1 MSHPK
6 KIDEVT
12 GVETTGHVWD
22 GDIYELNKPL
32 PRWWLYTFYVSI
44 VWAIGYW
51 IVYPAWPTINGYT
64 KGVLNYSQRDQVQR
78 DIEAW
83 KSGHAKYRTQ
93 IAQMP
98 LADVRKNDEL
108 FQFSIAGGGALFGE
122 NCAGCHGR
130 GAQGG
135 IGYPNLND
143 DDWLWGGDLEKIHT
157 TIAFGIRSGNPNAHD
172 SSMPHFG
179 TDKILDEAQIRDAA
193 NFVRSFSHLDV
204 DQEAAKR
211 GAQIFADNCAA
222 CHGDH
227 GKGNQDMGAP
237 NLTDAI
243 WLYGSSQ
250 EAVMQSIRT
259 GRGGAMPAWSERL
272 DPVAVKMLTLFV
284 YSLGGGQADAAS
296 ASAPAP
302 GAEKPK

>member
-1 MSHPK
+1 MSHR

-22 GDIYELNKPL
+22 GDISELNKPL

-51 IVYPAWPTINGYT
+51 VVYPAWPTINGYT
-64 KGVLNYSQRDQVQR
+64 KGVLNYSQRDQVQQ

-83 KSGHAKYRTQ
+83 KSGHAKYRSQ
-93 IAQMP
+93 IAEMS
-98 LADVRKNDEL
+98 LADIRKNDEL
-108 FQFSIAGGGALFGE
+108 FQFSIAGGAALFGE

-143 DDWLWGGDLEKIHT
+143 DDWLWGGDLEKIHQ
-157 TIAFGIRSGNPNAHD
+157 TIAFGVRSGNPKAHD
-172 SSMPHFG
+172 TAMPRFG
-179 TDKILDEAQIRDAA
+179 VDKILDEAQIRDAA

-227 GKGNQDMGAP
+227 GKGNQEMGAP

-243 WLYGSSQ
+243 WLYGNSQ
-250 EAVMQSIRT
+250 DAVMQSIRT

-272 DPVAVKMLTLFV
+272 DPVAVKMLTLYV
-284 YSLGGGQADAAS
+284 YSLGGAQAEAAS
-296 ASAPAP
+296 ASAPAA
-302 GAEKPK
+302 GTDKPK